1 MKLIFDTVTRRS
13 TPATLLVCDEPT
25 GDLDRQSAAEVLT
38 LLQQLNRDHG
48 KTIIMVTHDPKAAEF
63 AKHTLQL
70 DKGSLVAS
78 AQAAPA

>member
-1 MKLIFDTVTRRS
+1 MAIARAIVSD
-13 TPATLLVCDEPT
+13 PTLLVCDEPT

-63 AKHTLQL
+63 AKHTLHL
-70 DKGSLVAS
+70 DKGSLVE
-78 AQAAPA
+78 QLEQAPA